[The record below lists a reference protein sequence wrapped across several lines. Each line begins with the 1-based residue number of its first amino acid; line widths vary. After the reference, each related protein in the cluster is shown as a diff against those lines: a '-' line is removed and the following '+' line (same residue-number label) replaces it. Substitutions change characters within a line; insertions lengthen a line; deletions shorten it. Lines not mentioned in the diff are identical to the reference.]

1 MHSEW
6 SEEVLF
12 PAANA
17 VGYRL
22 VYEAETWLRR
32 MCWTALL
39 LSDGPAWASTLDE
52 RLRQRLEAQSRSN
65 SSRWYLG
72 VDTEEELLWSTTPG
86 QLAGLL
92 RRDSI
97 QQHLHRLCGFYG
109 ELLAQRLESV
119 VAIRNTLAHN
129 RAISDESITIL
140 QGDLSVVRAAVKRFK
155 TTTLYGPEPDLG
167 SIDDYTPEDDIPADD
182 LFEFLFVFE
191 DLQQTLPDQQLLV
204 AGTENFVSLT
214 RLPADPGGWP
224 DGNKLRAHL
233 GSVVRLIV
241 CVLANKTGAEFEIL
255 MPRALPLDN
264 KLEVLR
270 RFMTPE
276 VLRDSWTDIPPEKQ
290 HPTSSCWPRLWFY
303 ENRRPES

>member
-1 MHSEW
+1 MDSEW

-52 RLRQRLEAQSRSN
+52 RLRQRLESQSRSN

-72 VDTEEELLWSTTPG
+72 VDAEEELLWSTTTG

-92 RRDSI
+92 RRNSI

-119 VAIRNTLAHN
+119 ALIRNTLAHN
-129 RAISDESITIL
+129 RAVSDESITIL
-140 QGDLSVVRAAVKRFK
+140 EGDLSVVRAAVKRFK
-155 TTTLYGPEPDLG
+155 ITTLYGGDDLG
-167 SIDDYTPEDDIPADD
+167 LPDDYSPADDIPEDD

-191 DLQQTLPDQQLLV
+191 DLHKTVPDQQVLV
-204 AGTENFVSLT
+204 GGNEDFLSLA

-224 DGNKLRAHL
+224 DGDKLRAHL
-233 GSVVRLIV
+233 GSVAHLIV
-241 CVLANKTGAEFEIL
+241 CVLANKSGAEFEIL

-270 RFMTPE
+270 RFMTHA
-276 VLRDSWTDIPPEKQ
+276 VLLDSWTDIPPEKQ